1 MPIRI
6 LCPEGCRFVAPV
18 RQAGKQIRCPKC
30 KTVLRIPALDESAD
44 TGSERLVILTAE
56 RVGDSGPEIEPVG
69 ATAAPRS
76 VNIDVQGS
84 SDRFELPE
92 VTAPL
97 APLAEPAIPERI
109 ADPAETAPPNESP
122 RSIALTARDEAEQS
136 AAPLVPAVDPPAAA
150 DVARRETD
158 EPSRLVPSSTT
169 RTESGTRSDDG
180 ASPDRELP
188 IVEPLFER
196 PTPVVALPTIRLDE
210 VRLAVFEGRRHQ
222 QLYEMTRRSI
232 ARIIAFLILLLGLAN
247 VLIGAWQSGWL
258 TNPSTAELRSWAIV
272 LILVGALHAAYAAL
286 LAQVGD
292 WSAHW
297 VAAVFLLGVATVSAA
312 FAVVLALAPA
322 EHLVIRWLELPR
334 LLQFKGAIWSL
345 CMVLMAS
352 SLAWWCGRE
361 ALRWRDTVRC
371 STIADE
377 GTTLPPS
384 P

>member
-30 KTVLRIPALDESAD
+30 KTVLRIPALDESTD
-44 TGSERLVILTAE
+44 TGAERLVILTAE
-56 RVGDSGPEIEPVG
+56 RVGDSKPEIEPIRPVTENG
-69 ATAAPRS
+69 SA
-76 VNIDVQGS
+76 NIDVRVS
-84 SDRFELPE
+84 PDRFELPA
-92 VTAPL
+92 VAAP
-97 APLAEPAIPERI
+97 PLPFAEPPIPEGIAEPAEAVRS
-109 ADPAETAPPNESP
+109 TESLQP
-122 RSIALTARDEAEQS
+122 IEVAAGDERDES
-136 AAPLVPAVDPPAAA
+136 ATPLVTAVDPFPSTVAAQEPADEASLPVPPSTSRWESLGGA
-150 DVARRETD
+150 DEGSSVA
-158 EPSRLVPSSTT
+158 
-169 RTESGTRSDDG
+169 
-180 ASPDRELP
+180 PDLP
-188 IVEPLFER
+188 IIVPPIER

-272 LILVGALHAAYAAL
+272 LILIGALHAAYAAL

-361 ALRWRDTVRC
+361 ALRWRDTIRRSAVF
-371 STIADE
+371 DE
-377 GTTLPPS
+377 GTAGS
-384 P
+384 